1 MSLITLQNVDFSV
14 GGPLLLEKVNLT
26 IETNERICIV
36 GRNGAGKST
45 LMRLFDGQIKPDD
58 GEVRSGGVSIAGLA
72 QEVPLALTGDVFDVV
87 AMGLGELGADLAHYH
102 HLIHAPE
109 MDMDALGEVQAR
121 IDAGNGWALDQRVEQ
136 VISKLE
142 LNEEAEFSA
151 LSGGMKRRVLL
162 AQALVAAPDVLLL
175 DEPTNHLDIESIA
188 WLEEFLKNYAGTV
201 V

>member
-72 QEVPLALTGDVFDVV
+72 QEVPSALTGDVFDVV

-102 HLIHAPE
+102 HLIHAPTAFGRNPTGSPHRIRLLRARAT
-109 MDMDALGEVQAR
+109 DRSFLPTDGRLRSVQ
-121 IDAGNGWALDQRVEQ
+121 
-136 VISKLE
+136 
-142 LNEEAEFSA
+142 
-151 LSGGMKRRVLL
+151 
-162 AQALVAAPDVLLL
+162 
-175 DEPTNHLDIESIA
+175 
-188 WLEEFLKNYAGTV
+188 
-201 V
+201 